1 MNENLAK
8 TIALLEG
15 CNFEIDSD
23 RAKNESKIQNEENR
37 IKVSENTENIPK
49 ATILKKPEPKE
60 KIEIPGKTILLPTGE
75 FLLKKNWLKFEKKAK
90 E

>member
-15 CNFEIDSD
+15 GNFEIDSD
-23 RAKNESKIQNEENR
+23 RAKNESKIKNEENL
-37 IKVSENTENIPK
+37 IKIDEKTENIPK
-49 ATILKKPEPKE
+49 ATILKKTEPNK